1 MERREYSDFRSLL
14 AYSKSFE
21 LAMDIFN
28 ISKLFPKE
36 EKYSLTDQIRR
47 SSRSVSAN
55 LAEGYKK
62 RIYPALFLLKM
73 TDCLGE
79 NSETQVWLEFAFHCN
94 YIENE
99 KYQEMYK
106 KNDEIGKLLLYM
118 YNNPEKF
125 GVVKKLIS

>member
-1 MERREYSDFRSLL
+1 MEKRAYSDFRSLM
-14 AYSKSFE
+14 AYTKSFD

-28 ISKLFPKE
+28 ISKQFPIE

-62 RIYPALFLLKM
+62 RLYPALFLLKV

-79 NSETQVWLEFAFHCN
+79 NSETQVWLEFALQCN
-94 YIENE
+94 YIDNE
-99 KYQEMYK
+99 SYQHLSI
-106 KNDEIGKLLLYM
+106 KNDEVGKLLLYM
-118 YNNPEKF
+118 YNNPQKF
-125 GVVKKLIS
+125 GVKLKNE